1 MTQNGQLEPPPDSF
15 LSPLIELR
23 DYYGRLT
30 EEYERLFVE
39 AREQLDHVEALLSN
53 WSFSDGSKQISS
65 LTAADETSDVSEDEP
80 LVFLSPFDDI
90 NEIKLVESVKSEPKE
105 SDQVDIDN
113 SFSAA
118 VDTKESQPSTEIQPS
133 TTSSDIT
140 IALENNDSSTKV
152 AEIPMLPQYDR
163 ALSRMEAI
171 KQLLQEQIGTVC
183 HIDFIVRSLY
193 GELDSNLFKVV
204 KGRVQSS
211 LTQGRERNYWVTIP
225 DEPGCYTLDLSLV
238 APSKR
243 NGASRS
249 IKNKKPFVPPPKAV
263 PMLKAFEG
271 QFLIDALTSLFEE
284 NPGKVFS
291 VAEVIT
297 GIYGELHFHQLREVK
312 NKVLN
317 ELSRGYR
324 TGRFSRVPNQIGFYT
339 WDSNMILEGSSR

>member
-1 MTQNGQLEPPPDSF
+1 MTQNGQLEPPPGTF
-15 LSPLIELR
+15 LTPLLELR
-23 DYYGRLT
+23 DYYARLT
-30 EEYERLFVE
+30 EEYERLFVQ
-39 AREQLDHVEALLSN
+39 ARSQLDHVEALLSN
-53 WSFSDGSKQISS
+53 WSFSDANEQISR
-65 LTAADETSDVSEDEP
+65 LAGVHETSDISQEGP
-80 LVFLSPFDDI
+80 LLFLAPLDDI
-90 NEIKLVESVKSEPKE
+90 DEINLVESGRSVRKD
-105 SDQVDIDN
+105 SDQVEIDN

-118 VDTKESQPSTEIQPS
+118 VDTKERQPL
-133 TTSSDIT
+133 TTSTDPKIVP
-140 IALENNDSSTKV
+140 ENNDSATKG
-152 AEIPMLPQYDR
+152 AEIPMLPQYQH
-163 ALSRMEAI
+163 ALSRIEAI

-193 GELDSNLFKVV
+193 GELDSHLFRVV

-238 APSKR
+238 APSNG

-249 IKNKKPFVPPPKAV
+249 IKNKNKKPFLPPTKTV

-291 VAEVIT
+291 VAEVIA
-297 GIYGELHFHQLREVK
+297 GIYGELDSQQIREIK

-339 WDSNMILEGSSR
+339 WDSNLILKGSSR

>member
-1 MTQNGQLEPPPDSF
+1 MNKNGQLEPPADTF
-15 LSPLIELR
+15 LSPLLELR
-23 DYYGRLT
+23 DYYAHLT
-30 EEYERLFVE
+30 EEYKRLFVQ
-39 AREQLDHVEALLSN
+39 ARSQLDHVEALLSN
-53 WSFSDGSKQISS
+53 WSFSDGSNQISS
-65 LTAADETSDVSEDEP
+65 LTAHNETSNVSQEDS
-80 LVFLSPFDDI
+80 LRLLSPIDDI
-90 NEIKLVESVKSEPKE
+90 NQINLVESVQSELANKDLVE
-105 SDQVDIDN
+105 IDN
-113 SFSAA
+113 SFSAI
-118 VDTKESQPSTEIQPS
+118 DTKESQPST
-133 TTSSDIT
+133 TSPDPK
-140 IALENNDSSTKV
+140 IAPENNDSSTKV
-152 AEIPMLPQYDR
+152 AEIPMLPQYNH
-163 ALSRMEAI
+163 AVSRMEAI

-243 NGASRS
+243 NGVSRS
-249 IKNKKPFVPPPKAV
+249 IKNKNKKPFVPPTKAV

-284 NPGKVFS
+284 NQGKVFS
-291 VAEVIT
+291 VAEVIA
-297 GIYGELHFHQLREVK
+297 GIYGELDSQQLREVK

-339 WDSNMILEGSSR
+339 WDSNMILEGSSH

>member
-1 MTQNGQLEPPPDSF
+1 MTQNGQLEPPPGTF
-15 LSPLIELR
+15 LSPLLELR
-23 DYYGRLT
+23 DYYARLT
-30 EEYERLFVE
+30 EEYERLFVQ

-65 LTAADETSDVSEDEP
+65 LTAADETSNVSQEDS
-80 LVFLSPFDDI
+80 LRFLSPLDDI
-90 NEIKLVESVKSEPKE
+90 NEMNLVESVESELANK
-105 SDQVDIDN
+105 DLVDIDN
-113 SFSAA
+113 SFSA
-118 VDTKESQPSTEIQPS
+118 VDTKESQPST
-133 TTSSDIT
+133 TSPDIK
-140 IALENNDSSTKV
+140 IAPENNDSSMKV
-152 AEIPMLPQYDR
+152 AEIPMLPQYNH
-163 ALSRMEAI
+163 AVSRMEAI

-249 IKNKKPFVPPPKAV
+249 IKNKNKKPFVPPPKTV

-271 QFLIDALTSLFEE
+271 QFLIDALTSLLEE

-291 VAEVIT
+291 VAEVIA
-297 GIYGELHFHQLREVK
+297 GIYGELDSQQLREVK

>member
-1 MTQNGQLEPPPDSF
+1 MTQNGQLEPPPGTF
-15 LSPLIELR
+15 LSPLLELR
-23 DYYGRLT
+23 DYYARLT
-30 EEYERLFVE
+30 EEYERLFVQ

-53 WSFSDGSKQISS
+53 WSFSDPDNEISR
-65 LTAADETSDVSEDEP
+65 LTAADETSNFSQEGP
-80 LVFLSPFDDI
+80 LVFLSPLDDI
-90 NEIKLVESVKSEPKE
+90 DEINLVESVGSVRKDSNPVE
-105 SDQVDIDN
+105 IDN

-118 VDTKESQPSTEIQPS
+118 VDTKESQPL
-133 TTSSDIT
+133 TTSTDPM
-140 IALENNDSSTKV
+140 IAAENNDSATKV
-152 AEIPMLPQYDR
+152 LEIPLLPQYR
-163 ALSRMEAI
+163 HTLSRMEAI

-193 GELDSNLFKVV
+193 GELDSNLFRVV

-238 APSKR
+238 APSNR
-243 NGASRS
+243 NGAFRN
-249 IKNKKPFVPPPKAV
+249 IKNKNKKPFVPPTRTV

-271 QFLIDALTSLFEE
+271 QFLIDALTSLFEQ

-291 VAEVIT
+291 VAEVIA
-297 GIYGELHFHQLREVK
+297 GIYGEINSQQLREIK

-339 WDSNMILEGSSR
+339 WDSNLILEKSSR

>member
-1 MTQNGQLEPPPDSF
+1 MTQNGQLEPPPGTF
-15 LSPLIELR
+15 LSPLLELR
-23 DYYGRLT
+23 DYYARLT
-30 EEYERLFVE
+30 EEYERLFVQ
-39 AREQLDHVEALLSN
+39 ARSQLDHVEALLSN
-53 WSFSDGSKQISS
+53 WSFSDTNKQISR
-65 LTAADETSDVSEDEP
+65 LTATDETSNLSGESS
-80 LVFLSPFDDI
+80 LRFLSPLDDI
-90 NEIKLVESVKSEPKE
+90 SEINLVESLESVQKDSERVE
-105 SDQVDIDN
+105 INN

-118 VDTKESQPSTEIQPS
+118 VDTKESQSQ
-133 TTSSDIT
+133 TTSTDPK

-152 AEIPMLPQYDR
+152 VEIPMLPQYQHTI
-163 ALSRMEAI
+163 SRMEAI

-238 APSKR
+238 APSNR
-243 NGASRS
+243 NGASRN
-249 IKNKKPFVPPPKAV
+249 IKNKNKKPFVPPTKTV

-271 QFLIDALTSLFEE
+271 QFLIDALTSLLEE

-291 VAEVIT
+291 VAEVIA
-297 GIYGELHFHQLREVK
+297 GIYGELDSQQTREIK

-324 TGRFSRVPNQIGFYT
+324 TGRFARVPNQIGFYT
-339 WDSNMILEGSSR
+339 WDSNLILKGSSR

>member
-1 MTQNGQLEPPPDSF
+1 MTQNGQLEPPPGTF
-15 LSPLIELR
+15 VSPLLELR
-23 DYYGRLT
+23 DYYARLT
-30 EEYERLFVE
+30 EEYERLFVQ
-39 AREQLDHVEALLSN
+39 ARSQLDHVEALLSN
-53 WSFSDGSKQISS
+53 WSFSDTNKQISS
-65 LTAADETSDVSEDEP
+65 LTTADETSNFSQQGS
-80 LVFLSPFDDI
+80 LRFLSPLDDI
-90 NEIKLVESVKSEPKE
+90 DEINLVESVSELAD
-105 SDQVDIDN
+105 SDKVEIDN
-113 SFSAA
+113 SFSA
-118 VDTKESQPSTEIQPS
+118 VDTKESQSS
-133 TTSSDIT
+133 TTSPDPK
-140 IALENNDSSTKV
+140 IALENNDSSMKL
-152 AEIPMLPQYDR
+152 AEIPMLPQYNH

-238 APSKR
+238 DPNNG
-243 NGASRS
+243 NGASKS
-249 IKNKKPFVPPPKAV
+249 IKNKKKKSFLPPIKTV

-271 QFLIDALTSLFEE
+271 QFLIDALTSLLEQ

-291 VAEVIT
+291 VAEVIA
-297 GIYGELHFHQLREVK
+297 GIYGELDSQQLREIK

-339 WDSNMILEGSSR
+339 WDSNLILESSSR

>member
-1 MTQNGQLEPPPDSF
+1 MTQNGQLEPPPGTF
-15 LSPLIELR
+15 VSPLLELR
-23 DYYGRLT
+23 DYYARLT
-30 EEYERLFVE
+30 EEYERLFVQ
-39 AREQLDHVEALLSN
+39 ARSQLDHVEALLSN
-53 WSFSDGSKQISS
+53 WSFSDHSKQISS
-65 LTAADETSDVSEDEP
+65 LTAADETSDVSQEGP
-80 LVFLSPFDDI
+80 LVFLSPLDDI
-90 NEIKLVESVKSEPKE
+90 DEINLVESVQSELADKDLVE
-105 SDQVDIDN
+105 IDN
-113 SFSAA
+113 SFSAT
-118 VDTKESQPSTEIQPS
+118 VDTKEVQPSTISP
-133 TTSSDIT
+133 DPK
-140 IALENNDSSTKV
+140 IAPENNDSSTKV
-152 AEIPMLPQYDR
+152 AEIPMLPQYNH

-238 APSKR
+238 APSNR

-249 IKNKKPFVPPPKAV
+249 IKNKNKKPFVPPTKAV

-271 QFLIDALTSLFEE
+271 QFLIDALTSLLEE

-291 VAEVIT
+291 VAEVIA
-297 GIYGELHFHQLREVK
+297 GIYGELDSQQLREVK

>member
-1 MTQNGQLEPPPDSF
+1 MNKNGQLEPPADTF
-15 LSPLIELR
+15 LSPLLELR
-23 DYYGRLT
+23 DYYAHLT
-30 EEYERLFVE
+30 EEYKRLFVQ
-39 AREQLDHVEALLSN
+39 ARSQLDHVEALLSN
-53 WSFSDGSKQISS
+53 WSFSDGSNQISS
-65 LTAADETSDVSEDEP
+65 LTAHNETSNVSQEDS
-80 LVFLSPFDDI
+80 LRLLSPIDDI
-90 NEIKLVESVKSEPKE
+90 NQINLVESVQSELANKDLVE
-105 SDQVDIDN
+105 IDN
-113 SFSAA
+113 SFSAI
-118 VDTKESQPSTEIQPS
+118 DTKESQPST
-133 TTSSDIT
+133 TSPDPK
-140 IALENNDSSTKV
+140 IAPENNDSSTKV
-152 AEIPMLPQYDR
+152 AEIPMLPQYNH
-163 ALSRMEAI
+163 AVSRMEAI

-238 APSKR
+238 APSNR

-249 IKNKKPFVPPPKAV
+249 IKNKNKKPFVPPTKAV

-291 VAEVIT
+291 VAEVIA
-297 GIYGELHFHQLREVK
+297 GIYGELDSQQLREVK

-339 WDSNMILEGSSR
+339 WDSNMILERSSH

>member
-1 MTQNGQLEPPPDSF
+1 MTQNGQLEPPPGTF
-15 LSPLIELR
+15 LSPLLELR
-23 DYYGRLT
+23 DYYARLT
-30 EEYERLFVE
+30 EEYERLFVQ
-39 AREQLDHVEALLSN
+39 ARSQLDHVEALLSN
-53 WSFSDGSKQISS
+53 WSFSDDSNQISS
-65 LTAADETSDVSEDEP
+65 LTAADETSDVSQEGP
-80 LVFLSPFDDI
+80 LRFLSPLDDI
-90 NEIKLVESVKSEPKE
+90 NKINLAESVQSELAD
-105 SDQVDIDN
+105 SDKVEIDN

-118 VDTKESQPSTEIQPS
+118 VNTKESQHS
-133 TTSSDIT
+133 TTSLDSK
-140 IALENNDSSTKV
+140 IAPENNDSSTKV
-152 AEIPMLPQYDR
+152 AEIPMLPQYNH
-163 ALSRMEAI
+163 AVSRMEAI

-249 IKNKKPFVPPPKAV
+249 IKNKNKKPFAPPTKAV

-271 QFLIDALTSLFEE
+271 QFLIDALTSLLEE

-291 VAEVIT
+291 VAEVIA
-297 GIYGELHFHQLREVK
+297 GIYGELDSQQLREVK

-339 WDSNMILEGSSR
+339 WDSNIILEGSFH

>member
-1 MTQNGQLEPPPDSF
+1 MTQNGQLEPPPGTF
-15 LSPLIELR
+15 LSPLLELR
-23 DYYGRLT
+23 DYYARLT
-30 EEYERLFVE
+30 EEYERLFVQ
-39 AREQLDHVEALLSN
+39 ARSQLDHVEALLSN
-53 WSFSDGSKQISS
+53 WSFSDTNKQISR
-65 LTAADETSDVSEDEP
+65 LTATDETSNLSGESS
-80 LVFLSPFDDI
+80 LRFLSPLDDI
-90 NEIKLVESVKSEPKE
+90 SEINLVESLESVQKDSERVE
-105 SDQVDIDN
+105 INN

-118 VDTKESQPSTEIQPS
+118 VDTKESPSQ
-133 TTSSDIT
+133 TTSTDPKIV
-140 IALENNDSSTKV
+140 LENNDSSTKV
-152 AEIPMLPQYDR
+152 VEIPMLPQYQH
-163 ALSRMEAI
+163 AISRMEAI

-238 APSKR
+238 APSNR
-243 NGASRS
+243 NGASRN
-249 IKNKKPFVPPPKAV
+249 IKNKNKKPFVPPTKTV

-271 QFLIDALTSLFEE
+271 QFLIDALTSLLQE

-291 VAEVIT
+291 VAEVIA
-297 GIYGELHFHQLREVK
+297 GIYGELDSQQIREIK

-324 TGRFSRVPNQIGFYT
+324 TGRFARVPNQIGFYT
-339 WDSNMILEGSSR
+339 WDSNLILKGSSR

>member
-1 MTQNGQLEPPPDSF
+1 MTQNGQLEPPPGNF
-15 LSPLIELR
+15 VTPLLELR
-23 DYYGRLT
+23 DYYARLT
-30 EEYERLFVE
+30 EEYERLFVQ
-39 AREQLDHVEALLSN
+39 ARSQLDHVEALLSN
-53 WSFSDGSKQISS
+53 WSFLDDSNQISS
-65 LTAADETSDVSEDEP
+65 LTAADETSDVSQEGT
-80 LVFLSPFDDI
+80 LRFLSPLDDI
-90 NEIKLVESVKSEPKE
+90 DEINLADSVQSELADSDKVE
-105 SDQVDIDN
+105 IDN

-118 VDTKESQPSTEIQPS
+118 VDTKESQPST
-133 TTSSDIT
+133 TSLDLK
-140 IALENNDSSTKV
+140 IAPENNDSSTKV
-152 AEIPMLPQYDR
+152 AEVPMLPQYNH
-163 ALSRMEAI
+163 AVSRMEAI

-238 APSKR
+238 APSNR

-249 IKNKKPFVPPPKAV
+249 IKNKNKKSFVPPTKAV

-291 VAEVIT
+291 VAEVIA
-297 GIYGELHFHQLREVK
+297 GIYGELDSQQLREVK

-339 WDSNMILEGSSR
+339 WDSNMIVEGSSR

>member
-1 MTQNGQLEPPPDSF
+1 MTQNGQLEPPPGTF
-15 LSPLIELR
+15 LSPLLELR
-23 DYYGRLT
+23 DYYARLT
-30 EEYERLFVE
+30 EEYERLFVQ
-39 AREQLDHVEALLSN
+39 ARSQLDHVEALLSN
-53 WSFSDGSKQISS
+53 WSFSDTNKQISR
-65 LTAADETSDVSEDEP
+65 LTATDETSNLSGESS
-80 LVFLSPFDDI
+80 LRFLSPLDDI
-90 NEIKLVESVKSEPKE
+90 GEINLVESLE
-105 SDQVDIDN
+105 SVQKDLERVEISN

-118 VDTKESQPSTEIQPS
+118 VDTKESQSQ
-133 TTSSDIT
+133 TTSTDPK

-152 AEIPMLPQYDR
+152 VEIPMLPQYQH
-163 ALSRMEAI
+163 AISRMEAI

-238 APSKR
+238 APSNR
-243 NGASRS
+243 NGASRN
-249 IKNKKPFVPPPKAV
+249 IKNKNKKPFVPPTKTV
-263 PMLKAFEG
+263 PMLNAFEG
-271 QFLIDALTSLFEE
+271 QFLIDALTSLLKQ

-291 VAEVIT
+291 VAEVIA
-297 GIYGELHFHQLREVK
+297 GIYGELDSQQIREIK

-324 TGRFSRVPNQIGFYT
+324 TGRFARVPNQIGFYT
-339 WDSNMILEGSSR
+339 WDSNLILKGSSR

>member
-1 MTQNGQLEPPPDSF
+1 MTQNGQLEPPPGTF
-15 LSPLIELR
+15 VSPLLELR
-23 DYYGRLT
+23 DYYARLT
-30 EEYERLFVE
+30 EEYERLFVQ
-39 AREQLDHVEALLSN
+39 ARSQLDHVEALLSN
-53 WSFSDGSKQISS
+53 WSFSDTNKQISS
-65 LTAADETSDVSEDEP
+65 LTTADETSNFSQQGS
-80 LVFLSPFDDI
+80 LRFLSPLDDI
-90 NEIKLVESVKSEPKE
+90 DEINLVESVSELAD
-105 SDQVDIDN
+105 SDKVEIDN
-113 SFSAA
+113 SFSA
-118 VDTKESQPSTEIQPS
+118 VDTKESQSS
-133 TTSSDIT
+133 TTSPDPK

-152 AEIPMLPQYDR
+152 AEIPMLPQYDH

-238 APSKR
+238 APSNR
-243 NGASRS
+243 NGVSRS
-249 IKNKKPFVPPPKAV
+249 IKNKNKKPFLPSLKTV
-263 PMLKAFEG
+263 PMLKTFEG
-271 QFLIDALTSLFEE
+271 QFLIDALTSLLEQ

-291 VAEVIT
+291 VAEVIA
-297 GIYGELHFHQLREVK
+297 GIYGELNSQQLREIK

-339 WDSNMILEGSSR
+339 WDSNLILEASSR